1 MNKNIVLINFY
12 SPKSLGIRYL
22 EGALTEAGFD
32 VTVIYFKGFHSIRP
46 QMPTTG
52 EIDSLIGHISEREPL
67 LIGFSVMS
75 SLYLEAVEMVS
86 VEMRKQ
92 LKFPMVWGGVYA
104 TMFPERCLEHCDY
117 VLRGECEE
125 ALCELVGRL
134 YEGTGLEDMLN
145 LAFRRENEVVVN
157 PVRPLVTDL
166 DGLKM
171 APIGQG
177 SKYFIDGEARAID
190 PILTSYSYETACSRG
205 CPFVCAYCSTVG
217 LKRIYRDNRH
227 FLRFRSVDSVISE
240 LKAAKA
246 AMKGLAIVHF
256 WDEIFSDDEEWIAQ
270 FATRYREE
278 IGLPFDIWAHPMKTT
293 LPLLKKLREAGLY
306 QVVMGIQSGSPTV
319 RKQAFHRVESQEQV
333 FAAAQALT
341 DAGIP
346 RVIYDLI
353 LRHPFESVEQIRESY
368 ELCDKLPGNFTLQ
381 LHDLN
386 FLPGTDIVE
395 EALQKGIFTHE
406 QMDAIMYAPMAKQ
419 YATWWETGSD
429 NADVNF
435 WYHLIYMTQ
444 FKNLKRVARRLA
456 MDMDAGKPGVREKA
470 ESYFRKGKRAA
481 RFRHYRQKGF
491 AVLIGKLKR
500 ASPYQ

>member
-1 MNKNIVLINFY
+1 MNKHIVLINFY

-22 EGALTEAGFD
+22 EGALSDAGFE

-46 QMPTTG
+46 QMPVQE
-52 EIDSLIGHISEREPL
+52 EIDALIELIGERSPL
-67 LIGFSVMS
+67 LIGCSVMS
-75 SLYLEAVEMVS
+75 SLYLEAVEIVAAA
-86 VEMRKQ
+86 MREK
-92 LKFPMVWGGVYA
+92 LDFPMVWGGVYA
-104 TMFPERCLEHCDY
+104 TMFPERCLKHCDY
-117 VLRGECEE
+117 VLRGESEE
-125 ALCELVGRL
+125 ALCELAGRL
-134 YEGTGLEDMLN
+134 QAGTAPDDMQN
-145 LAFRRENEVVVN
+145 LACMKNGECVIN

-171 APIGQG
+171 APIGRWN
-177 SKYFIDGEARAID
+177 KYFIDGTARAVD
-190 PILTSYSYETACSRG
+190 PILTSYSYETSCSRG

-246 AMKGLAIVHF
+246 AMKGLAIIHF
-256 WDEIFSDDEEWIAQ
+256 WDEIFSDDEDWVAQ
-270 FATRYREE
+270 FSERYREE
-278 IGLPFDIWAHPMKTT
+278 IGLPFDIWAHPLKTT
-293 LPLLKKLREAGLY
+293 PKLLESLRKAGLY

-319 RKQAFHRVESQEQV
+319 RKEAFHRVESQEQIL
-333 FAAAQALT
+333 AAAQALT

-368 ELCDKLPGNFTLQ
+368 ELCAILPGKFTLQ

-395 EALQKGIFTHE
+395 EALKRGVFTQE
-406 QMDAIMYAPMAKQ
+406 EMDAIMYAPMAKQ

-429 NADVNF
+429 DKDVNF
-435 WYHLIYMTQ
+435 WYHLIYLTQ
-444 FKNLKRVARRLA
+444 FKRLRKTAKRLA
-456 MDMDAGKPGVREKA
+456 SEMDSGKPGVYEKA
-470 ESYFRKGKRAA
+470 ERCYNKGKRSA
-481 RFRHYRQKGF
+481 RLRHIWQKGF

-500 ASPYQ
+500 